1 MPGTT
6 DVKLAS
12 GLWRDGRCLR
22 EVRIAQLDAESQ
34 RTLVDSLAAA
44 VPARRVSGLVAAAV
58 EALADVEPFGLA
70 EARALTVGDRDRVVL
85 ALRAALIG
93 DAMECVCECACGET
107 LELTVSVRTL
117 LGNAADEP
125 APLEAGGVRAAT
137 GADHERAAL
146 RALEDP
152 DAAADELVRG
162 CMLDG
167 RSDDVDAAARQLE
180 ELDPGAEILLR
191 GTCPACGAE
200 VVAALDPGGY
210 LWTELEHR
218 RARLELDV
226 HTLASHYHWSEAE
239 IVALDPPRRAR
250 YIELIAAE
258 VGTA

>member
-1 MPGTT
+1 MRGTT
-6 DVKLAS
+6 DLRLAS
-12 GLWRDGRCLR
+12 GLWREGRCLR
-22 EVRIAQLDAESQ
+22 EVRLARLDAESQ

-58 EALADVEPFGLA
+58 EALDDDPFGLD
-70 EARALTVGDRDRVVL
+70 EARALTVGDRDRIVL
-85 ALRAALIG
+85 ALRAALVG

-107 LELTVSVRTL
+107 LELTVSVRAL
-117 LGNAADEP
+117 LGSAPDGP
-125 APLEAGGVRAAT
+125 APLEAGGMRAAT

-152 DAAADELVRG
+152 DAAADELIRS
-162 CMLDG
+162 CMLE
-167 RSDDVDAAARQLE
+167 SEDVDAAARLLE

-200 VVAALDPGGY
+200 VVAALDPGAY

-218 RARLELDV
+218 RAQLELDV

-258 VGTA
+258 VGAA

>member
-1 MPGTT
+1 MERTA
-6 DVKLAS
+6 DVTLAS
-12 GLWRDGRCLR
+12 GLRRDGRFLR
-22 EVRIAQLDAESQ
+22 AVRIARLDAEAQ

-44 VPARRVSGLVAAAV
+44 VPARRNSGLVAAAV
-58 EALADVEPFGLA
+58 ESLDDGRSFGLD
-70 EARALTVGDRDRVVL
+70 EARALTVGDRDRIL
-85 ALRAALIG
+85 LGLRAALVG

-107 LELTVSVRTL
+107 LDIGVSVAAL
-117 LGNAADEP
+117 LDHVPGAP
-125 APLEAGGVRAAT
+125 APLEAGGVRAIT

-167 RSDDVDAAARQLE
+167 DDLDAAARLLE
-180 ELDPGAEILLR
+180 ELDPGAEIVLR
-191 GTCPACGAE
+191 GTCPACGSE
-200 VVAALDPGGY
+200 VVAALDPGAY

-226 HTLASHYHWSEAE
+226 HTLASRYHWSEAE
-239 IVALDPPRRAR
+239 IVALDPERRAR

-258 VGTA
+258 GGAA